1 MKFYE
6 NPECV
11 PLEELQLNIK
21 NDGVIVVIDALNMK
35 WADKRY
41 FLSYTA
47 PEIYNEDGSEIMGAK
62 DRWMEIMSY
71 IIEDLNWLLA
81 LPFYRFWS
89 NIIYNTSIMD
99 TLVSFL
105 QEAPPFY
112 ILESFPA
119 DPKMREAL
127 ENLRRNVLIVFARLC
142 TNKQSSTEYMNR
154 PFLGKLL
161 YNYYIFT
168 IPIIF
173 DLCQL
178 YGRESTKVVEK
189 IVDSVFSLQSMYND
203 DLQKSIPYLIKALE
217 NVERRFE
224 NCPSN
229 ATEAVALSEKGGSIE
244 MTLYNLE
251 DLILYVLDISSTLT
265 ILLRIYSPVT
275 AIFYKDDFINKIVSI
290 YGSTIPE
297 MYKKLDKLAY
307 SEENM
312 PKYIELKHRL
322 DVTRVEMLNLY
333 RIIIYESILQ
343 IQENINTITEN
354 EIRNCIDKYLDSL
367 INAISEKEFI
377 MDYHQFYPVDA
388 DLQIM
393 AKLYPEIDTIKSK
406 YILQS
411 LHASIGDTKMLANA
425 SFNNTNVSN
434 AGSSGIQSNQ
444 RKEHSNDVNCMNDK
458 IDSGSKYPDNLM
470 FLISEV
476 KEILCDCGEGFI
488 QLCLEQYK
496 YNIESVVNAVL
507 EDKLPD
513 NLKELDRTIPYIPPD
528 SIETSIAMDL
538 ATANLVN
545 DFQELNVSY
554 NDKFEVSTE
563 KFTDVSGVRKKKD
576 KYRNANEMLN
586 DKSAIREARNIY
598 EKYSI
603 VTDEYDDEYDDT
615 YDSHDIRGSAQDDSA
630 EIDAKFF
637 TTPRVFQT
645 FDKNNAS
652 SEDDTEI
659 EDEKPV
665 QNSNHFVQDPAEL
678 RAKAEQR
685 KQSREGKNAYNV
697 NGKSKGDKQDKNG
710 SVNRRKNVNK
720 ATHGNHNRR
729 MGAEIKRKQGM
740 VPS

>member
-1 MKFYE
+1 
-6 NPECV
+6 
-11 PLEELQLNIK
+11 
-21 NDGVIVVIDALNMK
+21 MK
-35 WADKRY
+35 WADKRC
-41 FLSYTA
+41 FLSYIA

-62 DRWMEIMSY
+62 DRWMEIVSY

-112 ILESFPA
+112 TLESFPA
-119 DPKMREAL
+119 
-127 ENLRRNVLIVFARLC
+127 NVLIVFARLC
-142 TNKQSSTEYMNR
+142 TNKQSSAEYMNR

-189 IVDSVFSLQSMYND
+189 IVDSVFSLQPMYND
-203 DLQKSIPYLIKALE
+203 DLQKSIPCLIKALE

-229 ATEAVALSEKGGSIE
+229 ATEAVALSERGDSIE

-265 ILLRIYSPVT
+265 ILLRVYPPVT
-275 AIFYKDDFINKIVSI
+275 ATFHKDDFINKIVSI

-343 IQENINTITEN
+343 IQEKINTITEN
-354 EIRNCIDKYLDSL
+354 EIRNCVDKYLDSL
-367 INAISEKEFI
+367 MNAISEKEFI
-377 MDYHQFYPVDA
+377 IDYHQFYPVDT

-406 YILQS
+406 YILKS

-425 SFNNTNVSN
+425 SLNNTNIAV
-434 AGSSGIQSNQ
+434 AGSSGIQNNQ
-444 RKEHSNDVNCMNDK
+444 QKEHSNDVNCMNNK

-470 FLISEV
+470 SLISEV

-488 QLCLEQYK
+488 QLCLENYK

-507 EDKLPD
+507 EDKLPH

-528 SIETSIAMDL
+528 PMETSIAMDL

-554 NDKFEVSTE
+554 NDKFEVTTE
-563 KFTDVSGVRKKKD
+563 KFTDVLGVRKKKD

-586 DKSAIREARNIY
+586 DKSAIREVRNIY

-615 YDSHDIRGSAQDDSA
+615 YDSHDIRSSAQDDSA
-630 EIDAKFF
+630 EIDARSF

-685 KQSREGKNAYNV
+685 KQSREGK
-697 NGKSKGDKQDKNG
+697 SKGDKQDKNG
-710 SVNRRKNVNK
+710 SVNRRKNVYK

-740 VPS
+740 IPS